1 MQIPIHT
8 LAFGRGLSEW
18 HFNVERRIQRLLE
31 IDRWSGASRN
41 YSSSQTSVAGF
52 LTDLPAFDLGL
63 GLTVRP
69 ALVGSGGYPAPST
82 SLDGELSPS
91 LDAAQR
97 LGSNFIAS
105 LTVNTDFAETEV
117 DTRRTNLTRFPLFF
131 PEKRTFFLE
140 GADIFE
146 FGLGLDSDVI
156 PYFSRR
162 IGLVDGRE
170 VPIVVGGKL
179 NGRAGGTSLGAEI
192 IRTNDVDDFAPDAIG
207 RPLPAA
213 TMGVSRVKQNVLA
226 ESAIGVIATVGDP
239 LGRSGSWLA
248 GADFTYQ
255 TTKLAG
261 DKNFLVGLW
270 ALTMDREDLRGDKEA
285 WGVTVDYPNDLWD
298 IAFAHKRIG
307 PEFDPS
313 LGFVP
318 RRGVKLYDFQGTFAP
333 RPNTWLH
340 RMLYEARLFVASDM
354 ANRWESYEGFAS
366 WFNWDFA
373 SGDGVEFNLLP
384 TGERLTA
391 PFEIADGVAIP
402 PGTYEW
408 RRYEAQA
415 TSAAKRRLATDI
427 VYQWGGFYDG
437 TLERL
442 VVDLTWNPA
451 SLVTLEGT
459 LERNLG
465 ELPWGD
471 FSQTVLGTRLRLNVS
486 PNLNLSSV
494 VQYDDISDLI
504 GTNTR
509 LRWTFRPQGDLFVV
523 YNHNVRDIQDRFG
536 FDSNQLVV
544 KMQYAFIY

>member
-1 MQIPIHT
+1 MLGPFLDGRSGYVFAVNPAGARYDALIKPGGEDLTEEWDGYWDAVTRRTASGWQVEMQIPIHT
-8 LAFGRGLSEW
+8 LAFGRGLREW
-18 HFNVERRIQRLLE
+18 HFNVERRIQRRLE

-146 FGLGLDSDVI
+146 FGLGLDTDVI

-179 NGRAGGTSLGAEI
+179 NGRAGGANLGAEI
-192 IRTNDVDDFAPDAIG
+192 IRTNDVDDLVPDATG
-207 RPLPAA
+207 VPLPGA

-226 ESAIGVIATVGDP
+226 ESTIGVIATVGDP

-255 TTKLAG
+255 TTKLRRRQELPGRSLGAG
-261 DKNFLVGLW
+261 DG
-270 ALTMDREDLRGDKEA
+270 
-285 WGVTVDYPNDLWD
+285 
-298 IAFAHKRIG
+298 
-307 PEFDPS
+307 
-313 LGFVP
+313 P
-318 RRGVKLYDFQGTFAP
+318 RRTRRRQG
-333 RPNTWLH
+333 
-340 RMLYEARLFVASDM
+340 ARGA
-354 ANRWESYEGFAS
+354 
-366 WFNWDFA
+366 
-373 SGDGVEFNLLP
+373 
-384 TGERLTA
+384 
-391 PFEIADGVAIP
+391 
-402 PGTYEW
+402 
-408 RRYEAQA
+408 
-415 TSAAKRRLATDI
+415 
-427 VYQWGGFYDG
+427 
-437 TLERL
+437 
-442 VVDLTWNPA
+442 
-451 SLVTLEGT
+451 
-459 LERNLG
+459 
-465 ELPWGD
+465 
-471 FSQTVLGTRLRLNVS
+471 
-486 PNLNLSSV
+486 
-494 VQYDDISDLI
+494 
-504 GTNTR
+504 
-509 LRWTFRPQGDLFVV
+509 
-523 YNHNVRDIQDRFG
+523 
-536 FDSNQLVV
+536 
-544 KMQYAFIY
+544 